1 MMVLFVATCS
11 LTTKEKHMK
20 FVLAV
25 ALVLVAMLAVLGK
38 SILLSSFTQRCRVV
52 ELQLLSL
59 TQSDTA

>member
-38 SILLSSFTQRCRVV
+38 SILLSSFTQRCYCM
-52 ELQLLSL
+52 
-59 TQSDTA
+59 

>member
-25 ALVLVAMLAVLGK
+25 ALVLVAMLVVLGK
-38 SILLSSFTQRCRVV
+38 SMLLSSFTQRCRVV